1 MIVFDELFEFL
12 REVEITCDN
21 FKEEEEEKEKIILFI
36 NELNSYINDLSLS
49 LKGKINNS
57 DDVTDHD
64 ILKKIIYKKETL
76 EKAIKNEKDNFK
88 RDTKMKEKVIN
99 NEEYG
104 VNGHTNNIK
113 NINMDDKNYNNDGI
127 DDNTFNICNDKMD
140 LSYKDDGTNDLKCL
154 PNNKRSIG
162 SNEEIKNEYNNN
174 SINCEQKDELS
185 ITCNDNI
192 IKKNSVNE
200 NITND
205 CSYNIINKKDNNQ
218 NDINTTHNNN
228 NNNNNNND
236 NNKNNKNNDNIE
248 ILKDDIIKEWGE
260 QIDEFDN
267 LLYEHTLA
275 YKKKDFFKKI
285 EKKKKKKNLDFLQEN
300 TIDEELCLLAQEMK
314 ENVLTYR
321 DIIKEDNTTLEKSA
335 NKQNLTIDSMTDVNK
350 KTQKMTRNKNISF
363 FVSLLIIATSVVL
376 FIFTFFVI
384 ILL

>member
-57 DDVTDHD
+57 DDLTDHD
-64 ILKKIIYKKETL
+64 ILKKIIYKKEAL

-88 RDTKMKEKVIN
+88 RDAKIKEKVIN
-99 NEEYG
+99 NEEGG
-104 VNGHTNNIK
+104 VNKHTNNI
-113 NINMDDKNYNNDGI
+113 NNDNMNDKNYDNDGKG
-127 DDNTFNICNDKMD
+127 DNTFNICNDKKN
-140 LSYKDDGTNDLKCL
+140 LSYKDDDINDLTCH
-154 PNNKRSIG
+154 PNNKISIG

-174 SINCEQKDELS
+174 LINGEKKDELS
-185 ITCNDNI
+185 ITCNDNML
-192 IKKNSVNE
+192 KKNVVDE

-205 CSYNIINKKDNNQ
+205 CSYNINNKKDNNE
-218 NDINTTHNNN
+218 NDINNTNNN
-228 NNNNNNND
+228 NNNSN
-236 NNKNNKNNDNIE
+236 NNDNIE

-260 QIDEFDN
+260 QIDEFGN

-350 KTQKMTRNKNISF
+350 KTQKMTKNKNISF

>member
-21 FKEEEEEKEKIILFI
+21 FKEEDEEKEKIILFI

-49 LKGKINNS
+49 LKGKINNP
-57 DDVTDHD
+57 DDVTEHD

-88 RDTKMKEKVIN
+88 RDEKIKEKEIN
-99 NEEYG
+99 NEEDG

-113 NINMDDKNYNNDGI
+113 NNNVDDKNYDN
-127 DDNTFNICNDKMD
+127 DDNTLNISNDKMN
-140 LSYKDDGTNDLKCL
+140 LSYKDDDTNDFKCHS
-154 PNNKRSIG
+154 NNKILIE
-162 SNEEIKNEYNNN
+162 SNEQIKNEYNNN
-174 SINCEQKDELS
+174 SINCQKKGELS
-185 ITCNDNI
+185 NTCNDNM
-192 IKKNSVNE
+192 IKKNSLDE
-200 NITND
+200 NTTNGGPYD
-205 CSYNIINKKDNNQ
+205 IINKKDDNE
-218 NDINTTHNNN
+218 NDINNTHNNN
-228 NNNNNNND
+228 
-236 NNKNNKNNDNIE
+236 NNKNNDNIE

-275 YKKKDFFKKI
+275 YKKKDFFNKI
-285 EKKKKKKNLDFLQEN
+285 EKKKKKKNVDFSQGN
-300 TIDEELCLLAQEMK
+300 MIDEELCLLAQEMK

-350 KTQKMTRNKNISF
+350 KTKRMTRNKNISF
-363 FVSLLIIATSVVL
+363 FVSLLIIATSAVL

>member
-49 LKGKINNS
+49 LKGKINNP
-57 DDVTDHD
+57 DDVTEHD

-88 RDTKMKEKVIN
+88 RDEKIKEKEIN
-99 NEEYG
+99 NEEDG

-113 NINMDDKNYNNDGI
+113 NNNVDDKNYDN
-127 DDNTFNICNDKMD
+127 DDNTLNISNDKMN
-140 LSYKDDGTNDLKCL
+140 LSYKDNDTNDFKCHS
-154 PNNKRSIG
+154 NNKILIE
-162 SNEEIKNEYNNN
+162 SNEQIKNEYNNN
-174 SINCEQKDELS
+174 SINCQKKGELS
-185 ITCNDNI
+185 NTCNDNM
-192 IKKNSVNE
+192 IKKNSLDE
-200 NITND
+200 NKTND
-205 CSYNIINKKDNNQ
+205 GPYDILNKKDDNE
-218 NDINTTHNNN
+218 NDINNAHNNN
-228 NNNNNNND
+228 NN
-236 NNKNNKNNDNIE
+236 NNKNNDNIE

-285 EKKKKKKNLDFLQEN
+285 EKKKKKKNVDFSQGN
-300 TIDEELCLLAQEMK
+300 MIDEELCLLAQEMK

-350 KTQKMTRNKNISF
+350 KTKRMTRNKNISF
-363 FVSLLIIATSVVL
+363 FVSLLIIATSAVL

>member
-21 FKEEEEEKEKIILFI
+21 FKEEEEEKEKIIIFI

-64 ILKKIIYKKETL
+64 ILKKIIYKKEAL
-76 EKAIKNEKDNFK
+76 EKAIKNEKDNFQ
-88 RDTKMKEKVIN
+88 RDAKMKEKVNN
-99 NEEYG
+99 NEEDG
-104 VNGHTNNIK
+104 INEHTNNIK
-113 NINMDDKNYNNDGI
+113 NDHINDKNYNNDGKG
-127 DDNTFNICNDKMD
+127 DNTFNICNDKMN
-140 LSYKDDGTNDLKCL
+140 LSYKDDDTNDLNYH

-162 SNEEIKNEYNNN
+162 SNKEIKNEHNNN
-174 SINCEQKDELS
+174 SINGEKEDELS

-192 IKKNSVNE
+192 IKKNSADE

-205 CSYNIINKKDNNQ
+205 CSYNINNKKVNNE
-218 NDINTTHNNN
+218 NDINNTH
-228 NNNNNNND
+228 D
-236 NNKNNKNNDNIE
+236 NNNDNIE

-285 EKKKKKKNLDFLQEN
+285 EKKKKKNRDFLQGN

-321 DIIKEDNTTLEKSA
+321 DIIKEDNTTLEKSV

-350 KTQKMTRNKNISF
+350 KTQKMARNKSISF